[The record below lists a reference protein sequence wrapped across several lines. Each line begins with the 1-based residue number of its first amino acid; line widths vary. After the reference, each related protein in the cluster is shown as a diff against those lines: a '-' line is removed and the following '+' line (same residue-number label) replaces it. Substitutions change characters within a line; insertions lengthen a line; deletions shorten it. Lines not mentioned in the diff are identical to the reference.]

1 MARKVH
7 WFETERISEIR
18 LTISRTLRVATLM
31 AVLLCFHAAV
41 SASKHDKDHRD
52 AFMTDEP
59 GDSRLIN
66 QVRHALLMLPY
77 YGVFDDLAFK
87 VDGGA
92 VTLLGAVTRPTLK
105 SDAEAAVKHIEGVER
120 VINEIEV
127 LPLSP
132 MDDSIRLAEY
142 RAIYGD
148 PALSTRYGYRS
159 LPPIHIIVKNGNVT
173 LEGTVANKADA
184 DLAYVRANSVPG
196 VFSVTN
202 DLQVEK

>member
-1 MARKVH
+1 M
-7 WFETERISEIR
+7 R
-18 LTISRTLRVATLM
+18 LTLSRTLGVAPLM
-31 AVLLCFHAAV
+31 AVLLLMHSAI

-52 AFMTDEP
+52 AFMVDEP

-87 VDGGA
+87 VDGGT

-105 SDAEAAVKHIEGVER
+105 SDAEAVAKRIEGVER

-132 MDDSIRLAEY
+132 MDDRIRLAEY
-142 RAIYGD
+142 HAIYGD